1 MTKNEFLS
9 QLERHLRALPANERS
24 DAVEYFDGYISDAG
38 EDESAAIEQLG
49 SPAEAAAKIIAEY
62 AIGQQPK
69 ADKPKR
75 HGLSIAWAVILAV
88 FAAPIALPIAL
99 SVACVAL
106 ALIIVIISLIM
117 AFGAAAFG
125 TVAAGAGLLFFGVI
139 ALFQNIPLA
148 MMMLGSALASLGIGL
163 LLINLTVAIS
173 KSGFRS
179 VAKLVSK
186 VIMRRSK

>member
-1 MTKNEFLS
+1 MTKNEFLT

-24 DAVEYFDGYISDAG
+24 DAVEYFEGYISDAG
-38 EDESAAIEQLG
+38 EDESTAIEQLD
-49 SPAEAAAKIIAEY
+49 SPAQAAAKIIAEY
-62 AIGQQPK
+62 TIRENPK

-75 HGLSIAWAVILAV
+75 LGLSIAWAVILAV

-99 SVACVAL
+99 AVACVAL
-106 ALIIVIISLIM
+106 ALIIVIISLIV

-125 TVAAGAGLLFFGVI
+125 TVVAGAGSFIIGVI

-148 MMMLGSALASLGIGL
+148 MMMLGSALAALGIGML
-163 LLINLTVAIS
+163 LTNLTIAIS

-179 VAKLVSK
+179 VAKIVSK
-186 VIMRRSK
+186 VIIRRSN